1 MRILLGLVA
10 ITFAGTGSVS
20 SVASQRDIV
29 VVGVDYAFQIPPTL
43 PAGRMTFHFRNSG
56 KRQHEFN
63 IVLLKEGVTPEQFLQ
78 AVKANQPQMIMVDK
92 PVGVLF
98 AEPGKVGAYGL
109 TTNLVAGRT
118 YVVICIARDSAKAL
132 RHVDMGMSAIVQVIG
147 PRVAAPSQQSATDTI
162 VGVNYA
168 FKYRGSVAPGRHT
181 FLFRN
186 EGTVRHEAF
195 IGLLKK
201 GVTLDSLEKV
211 DKAGGD
217 TDPLIESAGGLL
229 YSAAG
234 QTPAGTLQIDMPPG
248 REYVLF
254 CTFSDDAKS
263 PPHYKLGMV
272 GSIRAVLPRSK
283 NLRRTGA

>member
-1 MRILLGLVA
+1 MKTLLALVA
-10 ITFAGTGSVS
+10 ITVTAAGSVS
-20 SVASQRDIV
+20 NVAPARDIEV
-29 VVGVDYAFQIPPTL
+29 IGVDYAFQIPSTL
-43 PAGRMTFHFRNSG
+43 PAGRTTFHFRNSG
-56 KRQHEFN
+56 KKQHEFN
-63 IVLLKEGVTPEQFLQ
+63 ILLLKEGTKPEQFFQ
-78 AVKANQPQMIMVDK
+78 AVKANQPQMIMVDE

-118 YVVICIARDSAKAL
+118 YVVICIARDSAKAP
-132 RHVDMGMSAIVQVIG
+132 RHVEMGMSAIL
-147 PRVAAPSQQSATDTI
+147 RVTGSKPGAPLPQTATDTI

-195 IGLLKK
+195 FGLLKK

-211 DKAGGD
+211 DKAGGN
-217 TDPLIESAGGLL
+217 TDALMESADGLL
-229 YSAAG
+229 FSSAG
-234 QTPAGTLQIDMPPG
+234 QTPAGTLQIDMPSG
-248 REYVLF
+248 REYVIF
-254 CTFSDDAKS
+254 CTFADDEKS

-272 GSIRAVLPRSK
+272 GSIRVSGVPGS
-283 NLRRTGA
+283 